1 MNLFWLQRFALVA
14 SDALSMLLAFILGIL
29 VTQFY
34 HQDLSS
40 SSMLNFFNPGITKFL
55 GILLLL
61 AFAYREHYSKR
72 RPFWEEL
79 RQIWLIV
86 GFLLLINLGLAFVLG
101 KGSLKVLIIGFWL
114 TFGVIAP
121 FLRVM
126 IKSILIKANLWQRD
140 LYIIG
145 TGETAYNAYKLFA
158 CNRLMGYK
166 LVGLSSLSDGN
177 FYSEKFNDIPILS
190 IAELKQILVINNQCD
205 IIIAL
210 DNNQLNSQINL
221 INYLQHN
228 CLSLL
233 VVPEISGLALYGAEI
248 DHFFGNDQLVLRLN
262 NNLARNVNAIVK
274 RLFDLLIGSVAIL
287 LLSPVF
293 ISIALIIR
301 FGSKTSVF
309 YRHQRI
315 GKHGNP
321 FYCLKFQSMY
331 PNSKELL
338 AELLAN
344 NPEAKAEW
352 LLNFKLKNDPRVTPI
367 GRWLRETSLDE
378 LPQLFNVLLGNM
390 SLVGPRPIVNEEIAR
405 YEEGFYYY
413 QLVLPGITGLW
424 QVSGRSDTDYVDR
437 VRLDGWY
444 VKNWSLWYDIVILVK
459 TVGVVLKR
467 SGAY

>member
-1 MNLFWLQRFALVA
+1 MSRLWLQRICLIS
-14 SDALSMLLAFILGIL
+14 SDLLSMLLAFVLAISF
-29 VTQFY
+29 TQNY
-34 HQDLSS
+34 HHDLEGSS
-40 SSMLNFFNPGITKFL
+40 FLHFFNPGVTKFL
-55 GILLLL
+55 GILVIF
-61 AFAYREHYSKR
+61 AFSYREHYAKR

-86 GFLLLINLGLAFVLG
+86 GFLLLLNLGLAFVLG
-101 KGSLKVLIIGFWL
+101 KGSLKVLIIGFWVS
-114 TFGVIAP
+114 FAIFAP
-121 FLRVM
+121 FLRVVT
-126 IKSILIKANLWQRD
+126 KYALIKLGKWQRD
-140 LYIIG
+140 LYIVG
-145 TGETAYNAYKLFA
+145 TGATAINAYQLFA
-158 CNRLMGYK
+158 RNRLMGYK
-166 LVGLSSLSDGN
+166 LVGLVAPDGEKSLLSLPN
-177 FYSEKFNDIPILS
+177 MPILS
-190 IAELKQILVINNQCD
+190 VAEFKSLLVENNQCD

-210 DNNQLNSQINL
+210 ENNYLNSLSNL

-262 NNLARNVNAIVK
+262 NNLARNTNALVK
-274 RLFDLLIGSVAIL
+274 RLFDLVIGAIALL
-287 LLSPVF
+287 LLSPAF
-293 ISIALIIR
+293 LIIALAIKIN
-301 FGSKTSVF
+301 SKTSVF

-315 GKHGNP
+315 GKYGKP

-331 PNSKELL
+331 DNSKELL

-344 NPEAKAEW
+344 NPEAKIEW
-352 LLNFKLKNDPRVTPI
+352 AQNFKLKNDPRVTPI
-367 GRWLRETSLDE
+367 GNWLRKTSLDE

-390 SLVGPRPIVNEEIAR
+390 SLVGPRPIVHEEIER
-405 YEEGFYYY
+405 YQDGFYYY
-413 QLVLPGITGLW
+413 QLVVPGITGLW
-424 QVSGRSDTDYVDR
+424 QVSGRSDTDYADR